1 MQATSS
7 EAPTLG
13 TLLRL
18 GRVSNLPTVWT
29 NVLAGTV
36 LASGAV
42 QSWRFGIVLLAMSLL
57 YVGGMYLNDYFD
69 RAIDAAER
77 PSRPIPAGE
86 ISAAS
91 VAVLGFGMLGAGV
104 ALMTAIGFAAA
115 LWSALLAL
123 AIIAYDVFHKGNP
136 GAPVVMGLCRA
147 LVYCGAAA
155 AATAAVSNA
164 VIVAALALLAYVA
177 GLTYAARQ
185 ESYDRVGNLWP
196 LVLLAAP
203 MLLALP
209 ALAQGVL
216 AALVYLAL
224 VWLRG
229 LRDLSAGDAADAGGS
244 AASGWSADR
253 RHFSGRCDAACERR
267 CHRACVRRDA
277 GVPAHSLPAEAH
289 TRHMKHDARSSLA
302 AERSDR
308 HRSRSSARIAAP
320 LARKRLS
327 RRRSGVARSGDRT
340 STRQS
345 R

>member
-7 EAPTLG
+7 ETPTLG
-13 TLLRL
+13 TLLKL

-36 LASGAV
+36 LSSGAV
-42 QSWRFGIVLLAMSLL
+42 QGWRFGIVLLAMSLL

-86 ISAAS
+86 ISATS
-91 VAVLGFGMLGAGV
+91 VAVLGFGMLSAGV

-115 LWSALLAL
+115 LWCVLLAL
-123 AIIAYDVFHKGNP
+123 AIIAYDFFHKSNP

-155 AATAAVSNA
+155 AATAAVPNA

-185 ESYDRVGNLWP
+185 ENYDRVGNLWP
-196 LVLLAAP
+196 LVLLSAP

-224 VWLRG
+224 VCCAAYAIYLLAMRPMPGAVPRAVG
-229 LRDLSAGDAADAGGS
+229 LLIAGISLVDATLLASAGAI
-244 AASGWSADR
+244 
-253 RHFSGRCDAACERR
+253 
-267 CHRACVRRDA
+267 
-277 GVPAHSLPAEAH
+277 VPAFAAMLAFPL
-289 TRHMKHDARSSLA
+289 TVFLQKH
-302 AERSDR
+302 
-308 HRSRSSARIAAP
+308 IP
-320 LARKRLS
+320 
-327 RRRSGVARSGDRT
+327 GT
-340 STRQS
+340 
-345 R
+345 

>member
-42 QSWRFGIVLLAMSLL
+42 QGWRFGIVLLAMSLL

-104 ALMTAIGFAAA
+104 ALMTAISFAAA
-115 LWSALLAL
+115 LWCVLLAL
-123 AIIAYDVFHKGNP
+123 AVLAYDVFHKGNP

-155 AATAAVSNA
+155 AATAAVPNA
-164 VIVAALALLAYVA
+164 VIVAALGLLAYVA

-196 LVLLAAP
+196 LVLLSVP

-216 AALVYLAL
+216 AALVYLTL
-224 VWLRG
+224 VCCAAYAIYLLAMRPMPGAVPRAVG
-229 LRDLSAGDAADAGGS
+229 LLIAGISLVDATLL
-244 AASGWSADR
+244 ASGGAI
-253 RHFSGRCDAACERR
+253 
-267 CHRACVRRDA
+267 
-277 GVPAHSLPAEAH
+277 LPAFAAMLAFPL
-289 TRHMKHDARSSLA
+289 TLVLQKHL
-302 AERSDR
+302 
-308 HRSRSSARIAAP
+308 P
-320 LARKRLS
+320 
-327 RRRSGVARSGDRT
+327 GT
-340 STRQS
+340 
-345 R
+345 